1 MTDIVI
7 NSDCIWAS
15 LATTGRT
22 VVRAV
27 YWKLP
32 AIRAQLNAEADAEG
46 VSLRCNTRDD
56 DTLDVSLRKF
66 T

>member
-1 MTDIVI
+1 MPMTVI
-7 NSDCIWAS
+7 DSNPIWGS

-22 VVRAV
+22 TIRGAH
-27 YWKLP
+27 WKMY
-32 AIRAQLNAEADAEG
+32 AIRTQLNAEAAEEG
-46 VSLRCNTRDD
+46 VSLRCNSRND